1 MKVFRKSIYVLVIF
15 VLFLSGCR
23 PGKSKKLYFKSNYFV
38 VEVVENKQQQ
48 ERGLMFRRKLPSDSG
63 MLFIFNSE
71 LRQSF
76 YMKNMYIPLDIIWLD
91 KNKKTVFIKE
101 DAQPEIRGY
110 YEVIDSEKPAQY
122 VLEVNSGTVARIGL
136 KIGDI
141 LEF

>member
-1 MKVFRKSIYVLVIF
+1 M
-15 VLFLSGCR
+15 
-23 PGKSKKLYFKSNYFV
+23 
-38 VEVVENKQQQ
+38 EVVENKQQQ